1 MPIVMQCCGNMKED
15 KKKQAKKHAKIKC
28 PKNRGIA
35 CESMQ
40 PNPRLKIK
48 TTLSHLYKTE
58 ERGCKWGNVPMSP
71 QCCEP

>member
-15 KKKQAKKHAKIKC
+15 KKKQVKIRHKIKC
-28 PKNRGIA
+28 PKNRGIV

-40 PNPRLKIK
+40 PNLRFKIK

-58 ERGCKWGNVPMSP
+58 ERGCKWGNMPMSP
-71 QCCEP
+71 QISEP

>member
-1 MPIVMQCCGNMKED
+1 MPIVMQFYGNMKED
-15 KKKQAKKHAKIKC
+15 KKKQGKKRAEIKC
-28 PKNRGIA
+28 PKNRGIV

-40 PNPRLKIK
+40 PNPRLKTK

-71 QCCEP
+71 HNSEP